1 MSEVSLVVT
10 IRTILSF
17 HTGFAIAKGF
27 AANGAKVYITG
38 RREETLRAA
47 AASLPANEG
56 VLIPYVYT
64 SQQYSSNTKTCVQIV
79 DGCNRP
85 S

>member
-10 IRTILSF
+10 IRTFLSF
-17 HTGFAIAKGF
+17 HSGFSIAKGF

-56 VLIPYVYT
+56 VLIPYMSTARRYF
-64 SQQYSSNTKTCVQIV
+64 SNTNTPV
-79 DGCNRP
+79 
-85 S
+85 